1 MKLTVV
7 MMMVLAASLSLPVFG
22 NGQVDAPEQALET
35 ATTQAAAEQIKS
47 PAARLS
53 YAFGLDIGRS
63 LQRMET
69 ELDLDALLLGI
80 KTSLDGKTPLLTAEQ
95 MSEIKKEFFA
105 KKKEERGRQRKES
118 VEMNVKQGQ
127 EFLAANKKKEGVV
140 TTDSGLQYVVLTEG
154 DGEKPQATDRV
165 TVHYRGTLI
174 DGTEFDSSHKRDQ
187 PATFA
192 VKGVIAG
199 WTEALQLM
207 KVGSKYKL
215 FIPPDLAYG
224 PRGSG
229 RLIGPNATLI
239 FEVELLEI
247 AK

>member
-1 MKLTVV
+1 MKWTVV
-7 MMMVLAASLSLPVFG
+7 MMVVLAVSLSSVVFG
-22 NGQVDAPEQALET
+22 NGQTDAPEQVRET
-35 ATTQAAAEQIKS
+35 TTTQAAAEQLKT
-47 PAARLS
+47 PAATLS
-53 YAFGLDIGRS
+53 YAFGLEIGRS

-69 ELDLDALLLGI
+69 QVDIEALLLGI
-80 KTSLDGKTPLLTAEQ
+80 KTSLQNQTPLLTAEQ
-95 MSEIKKEFFA
+95 LRAIKKEFFA
-105 KKKEERGRQRKES
+105 KKNEELARRRKES
-118 VEMNVKQGQ
+118 AEMNIKQGQ
-127 EFLAANKKKEGVV
+127 DFLAANKKKEGVV

-154 DGEKPQATDRV
+154 DGEKPKATDRV
-165 TVHYRGTLI
+165 TVQYRGTLL
-174 DGTEFDSSHKRDQ
+174 DGTEFDSSYKRGQ

-192 VKGVIAG
+192 VKGVIPG

-215 FIPPDLAYG
+215 FIPADLAYG